1 MSSDYIKTISKKL
14 ILNKQN
20 IWQSIE
26 NKSVSF
32 PEFENNNSFLLKE
45 DSFWYK
51 HRNNVIL
58 YFIKKIFKNTNFF

>member
-45 DSFWYK
+45 DSFW
-51 HRNNVIL
+51 L
-58 YFIKKIFKNTNFF
+58 